1 MTITA
6 MRGLRYGLEEEF
18 HLDLDQFVSA
28 TDVITVKRKLIRSR
42 PCRCRGEGRD
52 SCQQWV
58 VLAFFGSWANSK
70 LSI

>member
-28 TDVITVKRKLIRSR
+28 TDVITVKRKLIRCTL
-42 PCRCRGEGRD
+42 PWRGGERD
-52 SCQQWV
+52 
-58 VLAFFGSWANSK
+58 LRR
-70 LSI
+70 